1 MPRVCPPQRGGIL
14 APAPPGA
21 SSYHAT
27 ASGWLREQGVRLSLS
42 HLGEVNLRKAEAA
55 ADEGNLPRAR
65 ELYLKA
71 LSCYAAD
78 DPMAAQAWV
87 GLASVHAEQ
96 DELDQARTAL
106 ERALP
111 VLERTGDAAGR
122 ARALNQMG
130 LIRRRQEDLG
140 AAYELHLQARAVA
153 AEVGDL
159 RQQAVALRN
168 LAGIDRV
175 RGDLAKAVQR
185 LTEGAELQAAEGE
198 GRAVALV
205 WRQIRTIELER
216 GELQRAHE
224 AARRE
229 LLLRERLGE
238 EAAIGATLVEA
249 AEVARLRGDYAEAE
263 AWLARAAE
271 LRAHMGD
278 LEGAGKAL
286 LAAGLVL
293 LEAGRPRA
301 SRRKLEA
308 ARDALGERGPV
319 DQRAELWRAFADTD
333 LAVLDAY
340 VHEDAPHARV
350 EPEPTDADLAT
361 DATLAEHQLVRRA
374 REEADEAVTLCR
386 QSSSAALLAPALCA
400 QARACA
406 HQGQPDQARE
416 HFRQAL
422 RAAEEAPRERYELGG
437 RYAVYLAYGFWLGRQ
452 AQGKGEPA
460 DRRAAVDYLE
470 RAATLADEGRALGVC
485 GDHAA
490 RARATLA
497 ALHLAFDERDLARA
511 QLDRALDALGP
522 AVEEAGAP
530 RARLRRTLDRL
541 GEATSGAAAQPK
553 RVVADAS
560 EAARQHVARLAAED
574 LRDAVFELRR
584 LQELTKAVNSEMDI
598 DRLLG
603 LVMDA
608 AIELVGAERGFLI
621 LMAGDATKDSAA
633 VAFRAARNV
642 ERTEVE
648 RPDRKVS
655 NTIAR
660 QAMATGQPVV
670 TGDAAKDERFVG
682 ALSVA
687 EQRLRS
693 VAAVPLRVRGAV
705 TGALYLDHRYKEGLF
720 GKRAVEL
727 LETLSDHAAMALE
740 NARLL
745 RENRERAAALQSEK
759 ERLRS
764 QVASQTIEIKDV
776 RERLAEKSREERSRY
791 RYDQI
796 VGKSPAMQK
805 VFRLLD
811 KVVESNIP
819 VFIHGESGT
828 GKELI
833 ARAIHFNSSRAQ
845 GPFVSENF
853 AAIVD
858 ELLESEL
865 FGHVKGSFTGAIAD
879 KKGLFERANG
889 GTIFLD
895 EVGDLSERMQKE
907 LLRVLEEREVR
918 PIGGSETFPVDVR
931 LVSATHRDLK
941 KMVAEGTFR
950 QDLFYRLHVFSI
962 ELPPVRDRREDVQL
976 LVDRFLEEA
985 AKDNRGAAKRL
996 DQDAMRKLT
1005 AYHWPGNVRE
1015 LKNFIDRT
1023 VLLTRGDVIRA
1034 EDVTFDT
1041 EAPPPE
1047 TGVDELSHRRWA
1059 EAKEAF
1065 ARGYLTSVLARVGGN
1080 ISLAARESGMLRQ
1093 AFQRLLKRH
1102 GVDPSTYRKG
1112 GAGAFDRDSD
1122 LGSGESDL
1130 GSSDVGADDDDD

>member
-1 MPRVCPPQRGGIL
+1 MRARGG
-14 APAPPGA
+14 
-21 SSYHAT
+21 T
-27 ASGWLREQGVRLSLS
+27 LSLT

-65 ELYLKA
+65 EHYLKA

-87 GLASVHAEQ
+87 GLASVHAE
-96 DELDQARTAL
+96 LDKLEQAWDAL
-106 ERALP
+106 ARALP
-111 VLERTGDAAGR
+111 VLERVGDGAGR
-122 ARALNQMG
+122 ARALNQQG
-130 LIRRRQEDLG
+130 LIKRRQGDLD
-140 AAYELHLQARAVA
+140 AADGLHQQARAVA
-153 AEVGDL
+153 AEAGDL

-168 LAGIDRV
+168 LAGIDRAK
-175 RGDLAKAVQR
+175 GDLARAVAR
-185 LTEGAELQAAEGE
+185 LTEGAELQAADGE
-198 GRAVALV
+198 GRSVALV

-216 GELQRAHE
+216 GELERAHE

-229 LLLRERLGE
+229 LAVRERLGDE
-238 EAAIGATLVEA
+238 GAIAATLQEAAD
-249 AEVARLRGDYAEAE
+249 VARLRGDYAEAE

-271 LRAHMGD
+271 LRAHTGD
-278 LEGAGKAL
+278 LLGAGKAL
-286 LAAGLVL
+286 LATGLAL

-301 SRRKLEA
+301 ARRKLEA
-308 ARDALGERGPV
+308 ARDGVGEHGPV
-319 DQRAELWRAFADTD
+319 DLRAELWRAFAETD

-340 VHEDAPHARV
+340 VHEDAPHLRV
-350 EPEPTDADLAT
+350 DPEPTDAELAT
-361 DATLAEHQLVRRA
+361 EAGLAERQLARRA
-374 REEADEAVTLCR
+374 REEADEAVALCR
-386 QSSSAALLAPALCA
+386 QSSAAGLLAPALCA
-400 QARACA
+400 LARALA
-406 HQGQPDQARE
+406 HQGQPEPARD
-416 HFRQAL
+416 HFRQAV
-422 RAAEEAPRERYELGG
+422 RAAEEAPAERHALGG
-437 RYAVYLAYGFWLGRQ
+437 RHATYLAYGFWLGRQ
-452 AQGKGEPA
+452 AQQTGDA
-460 DRRAAVDYLE
+460 TDRRAAVDYLE
-470 RAATLADEGRALGVC
+470 RAATLADEARAVGVT
-485 GDHAA
+485 GDHAL
-490 RARATLA
+490 RARAALA
-497 ALHLAFDERDLARA
+497 ALHLAFDERDAARA
-511 QLDRALDALGP
+511 ELERAAEVLGP
-522 AVEEAGAP
+522 PTEEPGAP
-530 RARLRRTLDRL
+530 RARLRRGVQRL
-541 GEATSGAAAQPK
+541 QELAAGEALAPRRLVQ
-553 RVVADAS
+553 DAS
-560 EAARQHVARLAAED
+560 EAARRHLSRLAQDD

-584 LQELTKAVNSEMDI
+584 LQELTKALNSEVDI
-598 DRLLG
+598 DRLLD
-603 LVMDA
+603 LVIDA
-608 AIELVGAERGFLI
+608 AIELAGAERGFLI
-621 LMAGDATKDSAA
+621 LMAPGAGGEGA

-660 QAMATGQPVV
+660 QAIASGRPVV
-670 TGDAAKDERFVG
+670 TGDAAKDDRFVG
-682 ALSVA
+682 ALSVV

-693 VAAVPLRVRGAV
+693 VVAVPLSVKGTV

-720 GKRAVEL
+720 GDRAVEL
-727 LETLSDHAAMALE
+727 LETLADHAALALE

-745 RENRERAAALQSEK
+745 RENQERAAALAGER

-764 QVASQTIEIKDV
+764 QVASQTIELEDV
-776 RERLAEKSREERSRY
+776 KTRLAEKGREERSRY
-791 RYDQI
+791 RYEQLT
-796 VGKSPAMQK
+796 GRSAAMNK

-833 ARAIHFNSSRAQ
+833 ARAIHFNSPRAA

-918 PIGGSETFPVDVR
+918 PIGGNETIKVDVR
-931 LVSATHRDLK
+931 VVSATHRDLK

-950 QDLFYRLHVFSI
+950 QDLFYRLHVFAI
-962 ELPPVRDRREDVQL
+962 GLPPLRERRDDVAL
-976 LVDRFLEEA
+976 LAERFLEDA
-985 AKDNRGAAKRL
+985 AKENRTTPRRL
-996 DQDAMRKLT
+996 DPEAMRKLM

-1015 LKNFIDRT
+1015 LKNFVDRT

-1034 EDVTFDT
+1034 EDVTFDA
-1041 EAPPPE
+1041 EATPPQA
-1047 TGVDELSHRRWA
+1047 GVDELAHRRWA
-1059 EAKEAF
+1059 EAKEGF
-1065 ARGYLTSVLARVGGN
+1065 ARGYLTAVLSRVGGN

-1102 GVDPSTYRKG
+1102 GIDPGAFRKG
-1112 GAGAFDRDSD
+1112 GALDRDD
-1122 LGSGESDL
+1122 AGD
-1130 GSSDVGADDDDD
+1130 SDVGDVADVDDED